1 MHYDVFNGDADG
13 ILSLVQLRLLAPREA
28 VLVTGVKRDISLLQR
43 VSAAAGD
50 TVQVLDI
57 SLEQN
62 LLPLQR
68 LLQQD
73 VAVDY
78 IDHHRA
84 GEIPQSP
91 LLTTH
96 IDLSADTCTALIV
109 DKLLDGQ
116 QRLWAIAAAFG
127 DNMLTA
133 ARRLA
138 VTLAL
143 NDTDTA
149 FLQQLGT
156 LINYNAYGNKVAELH
171 IDPATLFRQLVGYH
185 SPWALRDDFSS
196 PYYVLQA
203 AYARDMQQLS
213 ALMPAH
219 NDDVLLLYR
228 LPDAPWAKRI
238 SGVLGNQ
245 LANANPDKAIAIV
258 TDNPDST
265 LMISLRAPLNNRQGA
280 GTLCSRFVSGG
291 GRAAAAGINTLP
303 AQQLALFRESVI
315 AYYARG

>member
-73 VAVDY
+73 VTVDY

-138 VTLAL
+138 ATLAL

-238 SGVLGNQ
+238 SGVMGNQ

-280 GTLCSRFVSGG
+280 GTLCSRFTSGG
-291 GRAAAAGINTLP
+291 GRAAAGGINALP
-303 AQQLALFRESVI
+303 VQQLAQFRESVI
-315 AYYARG
+315 AYYAHC

>member
-43 VSAAAGD
+43 VTAAAGD

-73 VAVDY
+73 VTVDY

-138 VTLAL
+138 ATLAL

-185 SPWALRDDFSS
+185 SPWALREDFSS

-203 AYARDMQQLS
+203 AYAGDMQQLS

-219 NDDVLLLYR
+219 NDDVLLLYQ

-238 SGVLGNQ
+238 SGVMGNQ

-280 GTLCSRFVSGG
+280 GTLCSRFATGG

-303 AQQLALFRESVI
+303 AQQLAQFRESVI
-315 AYYARG
+315 AYYARS

>member
-73 VAVDY
+73 VTVDY

-138 VTLAL
+138 ATLAL

-238 SGVLGNQ
+238 SGVMGNQ

-280 GTLCSRFVSGG
+280 GTLCSRFTSGG

-303 AQQLALFRESVI
+303 AQQLAQFLESVI
-315 AYYARG
+315 AYYARS